1 MYAIGGTTDVS
12 IGKVATAM
20 IGVHLLIGIGEAAIT
35 ALTVGAVL
43 AVRPDLVY
51 GARGLTPKLK
61 LRVNGELVDAPGAE
75 PEPAPVAARTSHRRV
90 WAAGLVASL
99 LLAGFVSFYASADP
113 DGLEK
118 VATDHGIDKKAEEH
132 AAADSPLADYGV
144 KDVDDARLSG
154 GWRASSAWVSRSARA
169 ARSSGPYA
177 GAVRTTPPRR
187 TRRTCR
193 TRRAARASDMAAGH
207 AHKLYRHG
215 HSPVHALPPHTKLAA
230 VFAFVLVVVATPREA
245 MWAFGGYAVLLGVVA
260 YVARVPAGFLLR
272 RLLIE
277 VPFVAFA
284 VLMPFVAEG
293 ERVDVLGMSL
303 SVNGLW
309 GAWNVLAKGTL
320 GVAASVLL
328 AATTDLRELLL
339 GLQRL
344 KLPPLLVQIASF
356 MIRYGDV
363 IADEMRRMR
372 IARESRGFEA
382 KGVRHWGVLAKSAGA
397 LFIRSYERGERVHLA
412 MVSRGYAGAMP
423 VIDEVTASRT
433 QWSYALALP
442 GAALVV
448 CLLGWSL

>member
-1 MYAIGGTTDVS
+1 MG
-12 IGKVATAM
+12 
-20 IGVHLLIGIGEAAIT
+20 
-35 ALTVGAVL
+35 
-43 AVRPDLVY
+43 
-51 GARGLTPKLK
+51 
-61 LRVNGELVDAPGAE
+61 
-75 PEPAPVAARTSHRRV
+75 
-90 WAAGLVASL
+90 
-99 LLAGFVSFYASADP
+99 
-113 DGLEK
+113 
-118 VATDHGIDKKAEEH
+118 
-132 AAADSPLADYGV
+132 
-144 KDVDDARLSG
+144 
-154 GWRASSAWVSRSARA
+154 
-169 ARSSGPYA
+169 
-177 GAVRTTPPRR
+177 
-187 TRRTCR
+187 
-193 TRRAARASDMAAGH
+193 AGH

-215 HSPVHALPPHTKLAA
+215 HSPVHGLPPHTKLAA
-230 VFAFVLVVVATPREA
+230 VFAFVLVVVSTPREA

-260 YVARVPAGFLLR
+260 GIARVPAGFLLR

-293 ERVDVLGMSL
+293 ERIDALGMSL

-442 GAALVV
+442 GMALVV
-448 CLLGWSL
+448 CLLGWCL